1 MENQKELLE
10 KYIQTMDAKQYK
22 GYQIAKSHLKESF
35 QLEKSVGFL
44 QWVKQ
49 NQNTPSN
56 PSTSS

>member
-10 KYIQTMDAKQYK
+10 KYMQTMTPKEYK

-49 NQNTPSN
+49 NNSNDAPKPS
-56 PSTSS
+56 S